1 MLVIILL
8 FIFFINNYFL
18 YLFKIIYKNM
28 VVKILSFKLV
38 YYWFIIKKLV
48 IIKSWFI
55 ILA

>member
-28 VVKILSFKLV
+28 VVKIYSFKLV

>member
-18 YLFKIIYKNM
+18 YLFKIFYKNM